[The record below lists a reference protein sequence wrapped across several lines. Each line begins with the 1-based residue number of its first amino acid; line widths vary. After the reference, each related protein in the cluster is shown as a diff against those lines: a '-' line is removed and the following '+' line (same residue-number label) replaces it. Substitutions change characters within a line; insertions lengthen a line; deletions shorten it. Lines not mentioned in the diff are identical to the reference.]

1 MTFPDDSRDEPGKG
15 APEGRTDGVDGP
27 DGPGA
32 DDLAGLDLDA
42 AWRAI
47 VENYGER
54 PELGPAGHE
63 PATPEPPSDPRAV
76 AAAGLFDRSYLDAHE
91 ARDQDDRDAW
101 ADEGHFVPPEP
112 PPVPSTT
119 PARRLAWLGL
129 FGAPLA
135 MLVAVIAHLTYPT
148 WLSMGLVAAF
158 VGGFVFLVATMER
171 HADDGW
177 GGDDG
182 AVV

>member
-15 APEGRTDGVDGP
+15 TP
-27 DGPGA
+27 DGQTEP
-32 DDLAGLDLDA
+32 DLPFDEDA

-47 VENYGER
+47 VANYGPR
-54 PELGPAGHE
+54 PELGSSTADFDSPPVE
-63 PATPEPPSDPRAV
+63 PGPRLVEPVETNP
-76 AAAGLFDRSYLDAHE
+76 FDRSYLDAVDTQAAE
-91 ARDQDDRDAW
+91 NARTRDAW
-101 ADEGHFVPPEP
+101 SDEGHFVPPEP
-112 PPVPSTT
+112 PPVPRPT

-129 FGAPLA
+129 FGAPAL
-135 MLVAVIAHLTYPT
+135 MLLAVIGHLTYPT
-148 WLSMGLVAAF
+148 WVSMGLVAAF

-171 HADDGW
+171 QGDDGW

>member
-15 APEGRTDGVDGP
+15 APDGH
-27 DGPGA
+27 
-32 DDLAGLDLDA
+32 DLPLDEDA

-47 VENYGER
+47 VDNYGSR
-54 PELGPAGHE
+54 PELGTPSSEPDAAPEEGSAGPSAAEGCEPTPTEPAG
-63 PATPEPPSDPRAV
+63 PSV
-76 AAAGLFDRSYLDAHE
+76 FDRSYLDAQAAE
-91 ARDQDDRDAW
+91 DDRARASW

-112 PPVPSTT
+112 PPVPRTT
-119 PARRLAWLGL
+119 PARRLAWAGL
-129 FGAPLA
+129 FGAPALMLLA
-135 MLVAVIAHLTYPT
+135 VVVHLTFPT
-148 WLSMGLVAAF
+148 WLSLGLVAAF

-171 HADDGW
+171 PGGDGW